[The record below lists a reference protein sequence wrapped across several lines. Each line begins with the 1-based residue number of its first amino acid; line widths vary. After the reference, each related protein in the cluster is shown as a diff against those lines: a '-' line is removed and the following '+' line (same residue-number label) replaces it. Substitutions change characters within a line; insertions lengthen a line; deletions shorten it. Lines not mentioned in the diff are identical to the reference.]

1 MAVIPPPLDEGE
13 GIVEV
18 EEQWQGWWMEWKRQ
32 YYDYDRRR
40 SEGDGSS
47 LQRRAYRRLILTQA
61 FEIMNLEL

>member
-1 MAVIPPPLDEGE
+1 VEAYLQVGGETIMAVIPPALDEGE

-32 YYDYDRRR
+32 YYDYDQRR

-47 LQRRAYRRLILTQA
+47 LQRRAYRR
-61 FEIMNLEL
+61 